1 MYGSCSPL
9 KLFTVFL
16 NAADLDKTLTSE
28 EAHFHKK
35 IRALRRVE
43 RSI

>member
-9 KLFTVFL
+9 KLFTIFL

-28 EAHFHKK
+28 ADFHKK
-35 IRALRRVE
+35 IRALRLVE